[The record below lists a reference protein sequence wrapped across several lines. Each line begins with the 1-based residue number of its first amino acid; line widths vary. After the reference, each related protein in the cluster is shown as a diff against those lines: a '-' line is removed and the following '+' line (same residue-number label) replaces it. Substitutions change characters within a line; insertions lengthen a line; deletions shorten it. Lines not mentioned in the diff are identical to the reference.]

1 MCDDEIGDY
10 IIKLRSG
17 REVCSTNRILGISP
31 TLDITQGLDE
41 HITMMP
47 DEMWDEPDWGGLA
60 PDEIADILGPGQAQL
75 TIRNLSTIQTTEIPA
90 IRKLLQASFL
100 SLIQE
105 SWKVRPAAPLSV
117 PPAA

>member
-60 PDEIADILGPGQAQL
+60 PDEIAELCDI
-75 TIRNLSTIQTTEIPA
+75 A
-90 IRKLLQASFL
+90 IDRWQRLKALMATL
-100 SLIQE
+100 E
-105 SWKVRPAAPLSV
+105 TRPEV
-117 PPAA
+117 